1 MKTINNSINLRGD
14 VTTHE
19 AIEIGRPGEFKLA
32 STLGVAIA
40 LLSGCLATTAEA
52 AFNIPTATVNP
63 VTLAAVPVP
72 SPLCSVATVVNAK
85 GQILNTM
92 NTDGTPNANCP
103 LANQATPFTAKMLMF
118 EEFGTKD
125 MPTSASID
133 SSAKFPAP
141 IDCQSGPN
149 GVELDKFLN
158 KSLNSMPTRVADEVT
173 TPTLSTTANITGTNG
188 FVPVPGA
195 SPWAETIE
203 GTPGLPALA
212 PSALDP
218 LGTPATAATTGCVPG
233 VTGSVADGRPG
244 GEDFAHQRWEDF
256 PAQKY
261 FQSAQTGARD
271 NGGLR
276 NKLQMH
282 KYNKGEF
289 AKGGLNYID
298 ANNDGTAGTD
308 GLQIR
313 IHPVLA
319 VQNKNSVWTFDGTL
333 PPKLL
338 MAKYGESL
346 IFRHYNALPID
357 VAANN
362 GFGRH
367 TISTHEHNGHNPA
380 ESDGFMH
387 AYTHPGQFYDYHWPM
402 VLAGHDSINIGATD
416 AKTGAP
422 DDNGGIT
429 QVPGDWHETMS
440 THWFHDHMLDY
451 TAQNVY
457 KGNAAMMNYYSAIDR
472 GREPVNL
479 QEATTGVKS
488 SSVGSSVNPGYAC
501 HYANPDNA
509 NLCLPS
515 GSGLDWGN
523 RDYDVNLVIADKA
536 WDAAGQLKFNIF
548 NTDGFLGDRM
558 TVNWEYKPYMDVRPR
573 RYRFRM
579 LNGAVSRDIKVAVV
593 QAVTNAKNVVTGYKK
608 VPFHMIAN
616 DGNIMQHAIPF
627 PNAQSPESLPEQ
639 AIAER
644 YDIIVDFKGLEAG
657 TKLYM
662 VNILEH
668 QNGTGPARILPL
680 ADVLG
685 APVDG
690 VANKAT
696 YVADGVK
703 GDPVVGKFLEFRVAV
718 AIPGSVDYSMNPA
731 EYLETIN
738 TTTTTNTG
746 TVKKPVIKT
755 TTVKVPGKQ
764 MIPNNK
770 PTDDEL
776 KAAVHRTFEFGRSA
790 GTDTAPWTIKTDGS
804 AGGGLSA
811 DPTRVSAAP
820 ELSAP
825 GKLGKVEIWHIT
837 GSNGW
842 THPVHV
848 HFEEGQILKRGG
860 VAPPIWEK
868 YARKDVYRVGPIAD
882 STTSVDIAIRFRE
895 FAGTYVEHCHN
906 TQHED
911 HAMLL
916 RWDLEHPGQTTRFAT
931 PIPDWNG
938 VTYIPSVSL
947 PTVKSGDVTAKAKF
961 VLP

>member
-1 MKTINNSINLRGD
+1 MKTIKKSIDRLVNEQQAVFDQL
-14 VTTHE
+14 
-19 AIEIGRPGEFKLA
+19 PA
-32 STLGVAIA
+32 SSLSVAIA
-40 LLSGCLATTAEA
+40 LLTGSLLSAAPAQA
-52 AFNIPTATVNP
+52 AFNIPTAIVNP
-63 VTLAAVPVP
+63 VTLAATPVP
-72 SPLCSVATVVNAK
+72 SPLCSIAINSGK
-85 GQILNTM
+85 PTM
-92 NTDGTPNANCP
+92 NADGTPNVNCP
-103 LANQATPFTAKMLMF
+103 LANQATPFTTKMLMF
-118 EEFGTKD
+118 EEFGTQA
-125 MPTSASID
+125 MPTSLSIND
-133 SSAKFPAP
+133 EKAKLPPP
-141 IDCQSGPN
+141 IDCQSGPD
-149 GVELDKFLN
+149 GAALDNFLA
-158 KSLNSMPTRVADEVT
+158 KPLNSMPTRVADEVT
-173 TPTLSTTANITGTNG
+173 TPALSGVANG
-188 FVPVPGA
+188 FGTIGMVTSPGA

-203 GTPGLPALA
+203 GKPEHLAEAPTALNA
-212 PSALDP
+212 
-218 LGTPATAATTGCVPG
+218 LGTPATAATSPCVFG
-233 VTGSVADGRPG
+233 VTGSIADGRPG
-244 GEDFAHQRWEDF
+244 GEEFAHQRWEDF

-282 KYNKGEF
+282 DYKTGEF

-313 IHPVLA
+313 IHPALA
-319 VQNKNSVWTFDGTL
+319 VQDKNSVWTFDGTL

-357 VAANN
+357 VAANK

-367 TISTHEHNGHNPA
+367 TIVTHEHNGHNPA

-387 AYTHPGQFYDYHWPM
+387 AYFLPGQFYDYHWPM
-402 VLAGHDSINIGATD
+402 VLAGHDSINISASD
-416 AKTGAP
+416 PKTGAP
-422 DDNGGIT
+422 DDKGGIKP
-429 QVPGDWHETMS
+429 VRGDWHETMS

-457 KGNAAMMNYYSAIDR
+457 KGNAAMMNYYSALDR
-472 GREPVNL
+472 GREPASVE
-479 QEATTGVKS
+479 EAA
-488 SSVGSSVNPGYAC
+488 GSAAKPGYGC
-501 HYANPDNA
+501 NYADTNPTNPSSFNV

-536 WDAAGQLKFNIF
+536 WDADGQLKFNIF
-548 NTDGFLGDRM
+548 NTDGFVGDRM
-558 TVNWEYKPYMDVRPR
+558 TVNWEYKPYMDVRAR

-579 LNGAVSRDIKVAVV
+579 LNGAVSRSIKVAVV
-593 QAVTNAKNVVTGYKK
+593 KEAISNTGVKSYAK

-616 DGNIMQHAIPF
+616 DGNIMQHAVAF
-627 PNAQSPESLPEQ
+627 PNAQSKEALPEQ
-639 AIAER
+639 AIGER
-644 YDIIVDFKGLEAG
+644 YDIIVDFKGLAPG

-668 QNGTGPARILPL
+668 NDGKGPSKILGL
-680 ADVLG
+680 AEVLG
-685 APVDG
+685 AKVDG
-690 VANKAT
+690 VTAKAA

-703 GDPVVGKFLEFRVAV
+703 GDPAVGKFLEFRVATL
-718 AIPGSVDYSMNPA
+718 PGAVDYSMNPK
-731 EYLETIN
+731 EYEE
-738 TTTTTNTG
+738 TTTLVNGNT
-746 TVKKPVIKT
+746 VLKA
-755 TTVKVPGKQ
+755 VPGKQ

-770 PTDDEL
+770 PTTAEL
-776 KAAVHRTFEFGRSA
+776 KAAVHRTFAFGRSA
-790 GTDTAPWTIKTDGS
+790 GTDTAPWTIKTDG
-804 AGGGLSA
+804 GVGLSA
-811 DPTRVSAAP
+811 NPHMVSAAP
-820 ELSAP
+820 ELPAP
-825 GKLGKVEIWHIT
+825 GQLGKVEIWHIT
-837 GSNGW
+837 GVNGW
-842 THPVHV
+842 EHPVHV

-860 VAPPIWEK
+860 VAPPLWEK

-916 RWDLEHPGQTTRFAT
+916 RWDLEHPGQTQRFAT

-938 VTYIPSVSL
+938 VTYIPSDSL
-947 PTVKSGDVTAKAKF
+947 PTIKTGDVKAKKTF